1 MSLARDTNSKKL
13 PNRET
18 W

>member
-1 MSLARDTNSKKL
+1 MSLARDTNNRKL
-13 PNRET
+13 SNKT